1 VDGWIIFEGEDFAG
15 SPMDADDSD
24 ETVAALLTFLT
35 LRRGDTDAE
44 YFESY
49 TPEQLAWTRSYDCEV
64 LACELSMLDDGE
76 PEPDAVSINGVACHE
91 RGCWREPVECRWCGE
106 SYQRRDGHACPEAF
120 EHPEACN

>member
-49 TPEQLAWTRSYDCEV
+49 TPEQLAWQGIARGLPQMLRS
-64 LACELSMLDDGE
+64 SPGSQGSGE
-76 PEPDAVSINGVACHE
+76 RSLG
-91 RGCWREPVECRWCGE
+91 G
-106 SYQRRDGHACPEAF
+106 
-120 EHPEACN
+120 